1 MTSKHRKAIKEMN
14 RQFTPRGIIFK
25 EAGEGWK
32 QYKESIKGKGKEQ

>member
-1 MTSKHRKAIKEMN
+1 MANKYRKAIKEMN
-14 RQFTPRGIIFK
+14 RQFKPRGIIFK